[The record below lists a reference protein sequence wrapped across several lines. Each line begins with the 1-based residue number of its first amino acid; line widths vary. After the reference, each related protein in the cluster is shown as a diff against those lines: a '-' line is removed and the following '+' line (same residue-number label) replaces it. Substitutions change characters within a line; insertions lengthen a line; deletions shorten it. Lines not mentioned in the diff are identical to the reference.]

1 MAAVSSILLLFLTAA
16 PKSYASTAICSPLD
30 KMLNRVVG
38 DLHYAY
44 LATAITDDNIV
55 LNFYINQDGTWLVIM
70 IDSDLNSCILAHG
83 YDWQFALERA
93 L

>member
-1 MAAVSSILLLFLTAA
+1 
-16 PKSYASTAICSPLD
+16 
-30 KMLNRVVG
+30 MLNRVVG

-70 IDSDLNSCILAHG
+70 IDSDLNACILAHG